1 MNGTKHTTEDDS
13 PKKVNCEKTQ
23 QQQQNSSDEDE
34 PCTRYFY
41 FYFYFK
47 KYAIFR
53 KIINIANSQSSVR
66 TQMQLQVGIKA

>member
-1 MNGTKHTTEDDS
+1 MNGTKHAMEDDS
-13 PKKVNCEKTQ
+13 RKKVTCEKT

-41 FYFYFK
+41 FNFK
-47 KYAIFR
+47 KYAIFC
-53 KIINIANSQSSVR
+53 KIINIANFQSSSR